1 MKNLLPEL
9 SGREKD
15 IMSVLWCI
23 GKPLTASDIAEN
35 GGSISINTVQAALR
49 SLLKKGYIDIYGIT
63 YSGTVLAREYKP
75 IISAEQYAAEQLQS
89 MRVNTLEFSTLSFL
103 DHLVKNSSS
112 DILDELEQV
121 IKTKREEGDK

>member
-1 MKNLLPEL
+1 MINLLPKL

-15 IMSVLWCI
+15 IMLVLWGM

-35 GGSISINTVQAALR
+35 GKSISINTVQATLR
-49 SLLKKGYIDIYGIT
+49 SLLKKGFIDINGIT
-63 YSGTVLAREYKP
+63 YRGTVLAREYKP

-89 MRVNTLEFSTLSFL
+89 MRVNTLDFSTLNFL
-103 DHLVKNSSS
+103 DHLVNNSSS

-121 IKTKREEGDK
+121 IKIKRGEGEK